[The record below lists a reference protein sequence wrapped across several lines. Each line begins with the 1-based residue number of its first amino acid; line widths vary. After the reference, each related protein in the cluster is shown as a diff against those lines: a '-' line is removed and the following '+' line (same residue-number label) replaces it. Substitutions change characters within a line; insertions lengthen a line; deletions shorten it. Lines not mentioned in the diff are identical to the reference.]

1 MKTMD
6 LVRMCLQNLA
16 RRKTRTLLTVLGVV
30 VGACSIIIMISIGVG
45 MRESQEKMLAEMTDL
60 TLITVYPASANPKA
74 PKLDGKALA
83 EMRALPGAV
92 FATPK
97 QQAEDFQIRYTAG
110 RDRRFAADYASLL
123 GMEAD
128 APAKLGYQIVKGSPL
143 SGKPGEVIVGGT
155 FAYQFKDTKR
165 PEGANMVDIYG
176 MYSQPTTG
184 GESAESARPDPYF
197 DPLGATIEMIFEV
210 GEAEKAKTFS
220 YKFKVVGIMKED
232 MSRGS
237 ETGDGIVMNIDEMN
251 RIIAEV
257 RRNAGLKADKK
268 AGYQQV
274 LVKARDIGTVASVE
288 AEIKRMGFST
298 NSMESIRKPM
308 EQEAQQKQMML
319 GGLGA
324 ISLFV
329 AALGITNTM
338 IMSISERM
346 REIGIM
352 KALGCF
358 VKDVRAVFLL
368 EAGCIGLIGGIMG
381 IIISSVISIAMNLAR
396 SQSPIGSLEEAITL
410 LTTKGSR
417 ISVIPLW
424 LLGFALLFSI
434 LIGLGSGYYPANKA
448 VRISALEAI
457 KHE

>member
-1 MKTMD
+1 MKTRD
-6 LVRMCLQNLA
+6 LLMMCLKNLA

-45 MRESQEKMLAEMTDL
+45 MRESQEKMLSEMTDL
-60 TLITVYPASANPKA
+60 TLITVYPASSNPKA
-74 PKLDGKALA
+74 PKLDGQALK
-83 EMRALPGAV
+83 EMRQIPGAV

-97 QQAEDFQIRYTAG
+97 QQPEELQIRFTAG
-110 RDRRFAADYASLL
+110 RDRRYAADYATLI
-123 GMEAD
+123 GMEPD
-128 APAKLGYQIVKGSPL
+128 APGKLGYQIAQGSPL

-155 FAYQFKDTKR
+155 FAYLFKDQRR

-176 MYSQPTTG
+176 ASMYPEG
-184 GESAESARPDPYF
+184 GKEPAARPEPYF
-197 DPLGATIEMIFEV
+197 DPMSTPIDMVVEV
-210 GEAEKAKTFS
+210 GEGEKMKTLTHRL
-220 YKFKVVGIMKED
+220 KVVGVLKED

-237 ETGDGIVMNIDEMN
+237 ETSDGIVMNIQELG
-251 RIIAEV
+251 RIMAEA
-257 RRNAGLKADKK
+257 RRAAGTKNDNKK
-268 AGYQQV
+268 SGYQQV
-274 LVKARDIGTVASVE
+274 LVKARDIGTVAGVE
-288 AEIKRMGFST
+288 QAIKGMGFST
-298 NSMESIRKPM
+298 SSMESIRKPM
-308 EQEAQQKQMML
+308 EDEARQKQMML

-368 EAGCIGLIGGIMG
+368 EAGFIGLIGGILG
-381 IIISSVISIAMNLAR
+381 IIISFSVSVAMNLTR
-396 SQSPIGSLEEAITL
+396 SGVSLESWEGIVDAL
-410 LTTKGSR
+410 VVPGSR

-424 LLGFALLFSI
+424 LTGFALVFSV
-434 LIGLGSGYYPANKA
+434 LIGLGSGYYPASKA

-457 KHE
+457 KHD